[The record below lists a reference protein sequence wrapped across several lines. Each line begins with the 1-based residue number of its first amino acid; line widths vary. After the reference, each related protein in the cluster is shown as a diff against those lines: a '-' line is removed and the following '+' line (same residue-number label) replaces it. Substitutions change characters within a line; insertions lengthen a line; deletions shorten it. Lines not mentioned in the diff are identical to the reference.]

1 MVTPEVL
8 RLDAAKLGALADAF
22 ERTYLHFL
30 DIGSDEPEERN
41 KGALA
46 FYAMKDLVDKIV
58 KDAEILAGNMEVC
71 DAIYAAGLVRKGGNR
86 NG

>member
-22 ERTYLHFL
+22 EHAYLHFL
-30 DIGSDEPEERN
+30 DLGSEEPEERN
-41 KGALA
+41 KGALMW
-46 FYAMKDLVDKIV
+46 YAMKDLLEKVV
-58 KDAEILAGNMEVC
+58 RDAESLSGHMEVC
-71 DAIYAAGLVRKGGNR
+71 DAVWAASLARKGGNT

>member
-22 ERTYLHFL
+22 EFTYLHFL
-30 DIGSDEPEERN
+30 DIGSDEPEARN

-58 KDAEILAGNMEVC
+58 KDAETLAGNMEVC
-71 DAIYAAGLVRKGGNR
+71 DVIYAANITR
-86 NG
+86 NGGKRNG

>member
-58 KDAEILAGNMEVC
+58 KDAETLAGNMEVC
-71 DAIYAAGLVRKGGNR
+71 DVIYAASMTRKGGKR